1 MLVQDPTRG
10 SDIDVDTIFNLVR
23 HSAVEPR
30 SSHHQPSS
38 SSKAFT
44 GTARL
49 LTGEPVPS
57 APSQPSQP
65 EEVVHNITFWRN
77 GFTVDDG
84 PLRRMDDPANAS
96 FLEVISFPSCTD
108 FIFSHD
114 LPISSLLKFPMQ
126 YQCLSACLLKFP
138 MQYQGLCILKS

>member
-44 GTARL
+44 GTARF
-49 LTGEPVPS
+49 LTGEMVPS
-57 APSQPSQP
+57 APSPP
-65 EEVVHNITFWRN
+65 VEVIHNITFWRN

-96 FLEVISFPSCTD
+96 FLEVMCFPNVN
-108 FIFSHD
+108 
-114 LPISSLLKFPMQ
+114 
-126 YQCLSACLLKFP
+126 
-138 MQYQGLCILKS
+138 